1 MEIGSLKRLFL
12 MHFFQP
18 DFGKNFRG
26 MILLK
31 HLFFFLSRSISA
43 NYMYNYVVSLE
54 IKDLQLHLHFKTYCP
69 TLLSSLT
76 TSSSEVLHTTIAR
89 P

>member
-1 MEIGSLKRLFL
+1 

-31 HLFFFLSRSISA
+31 HFFFSKPIDIGKLHV
-43 NYMYNYVVSLE
+43 YVLSLE

>member
-18 DFGKNFRG
+18 DFGKNFPG
-26 MILLK
+26 HDTIETFI
-31 HLFFFLSRSISA
+31 FFSKPIDIGKLHV
-43 NYMYNYVVSLE
+43 YVLSLE

>member
-18 DFGKNFRG
+18 DFGKIFRG

-31 HLFFFLSRSISA
+31 HLFFFSKPIDIGKLHV
-43 NYMYNYVVSLE
+43 YVLSLE

>member
-1 MEIGSLKRLFL
+1 
-12 MHFFQP
+12 MHFFFNQISENFSGAWYYWNIYFFSKP
-18 DFGKNFRG
+18 IDIGK
-26 MILLK
+26 L
-31 HLFFFLSRSISA
+31 HV
-43 NYMYNYVVSLE
+43 YVLSLE